1 MRGEAK
7 AEVMNER
14 MFGTSAGVG
23 LHLASAREGGPPVLL
38 LHGVTRRWQD
48 WLTVLPCLAPRWQA
62 FALDLR
68 GHGKSDRTPGAYRI
82 ADYVPDVVD
91 FLRRG
96 LDEPAIVI
104 GHSLGANVA
113 AAVAAEAPERV
124 RALVLED
131 PPLEMAGPRIV
142 ETGLLELFPHFLRH
156 AGSDRPVDEI
166 AGELAEARVRS
177 WGHAVPVRL
186 GDVRDLVSLRV
197 SASGLKRLDP
207 GVLEPPLAGRWLDGS
222 DVADDL
228 GRIRCP
234 TLLLQADGL
243 FGGLLPDAHAAEM
256 AALIRHCV
264 HIKLTGIGHSI
275 HSTATEAMMRLV
287 LPFLGSIE

>member
-1 MRGEAK
+1 MY
-7 AEVMNER
+7 ER

-23 LHLASAREGGPPVLL
+23 IHLASAREGGRPAIL

-48 WLTVLPCLAPRWQA
+48 WLTVLPSLAPRWQA

-82 ADYVPDVVD
+82 ADYVHDVVD

-96 LDEPAIVI
+96 LDEPAVVI

-113 AAVAAEAPERV
+113 VAVAAEAPERV
-124 RALVLED
+124 HALVIED

-156 AGSDRPVDEI
+156 AGSSQSVDEI
-166 AGELAEARVRS
+166 AEDLAEARVRS

-197 SASGLKRLDP
+197 SASGLKQLDP
-207 GVLEPPLAGRWLDGS
+207 GVLEPPLEGRWLEGS
-222 DVADDL
+222 NVADDL

-234 TLLLQADGL
+234 TLLLQADGI

-256 AALIRHCV
+256 ASLIRHCV

-275 HSTATEAMMRLV
+275 HSTATEDMMRLV
-287 LPFLGSIE
+287 LPFLGSTE

>member
-1 MRGEAK
+1 
-7 AEVMNER
+7 MNER
-14 MFGTSAGVG
+14 MFGTSSGVG
-23 LHLASAREGGPPVLL
+23 IHFASARDGGPPVLL

-48 WLTVLPCLAPRWQA
+48 WLTVLPGLAPRWQA

-96 LDEPAIVI
+96 LDEPAVVI

-113 AAVAAEAPERV
+113 AAAAAEAPERV

-131 PPLEMAGPRIV
+131 PPLEMAGPRIA
-142 ETGLLELFPHFLRH
+142 ETGLLELFPVFLRH
-156 AGSDRPVDEI
+156 AGSERPVDEI
-166 AGELAEARVRS
+166 AADLAEARVKS
-177 WGHAVPVRL
+177 WGHTVPVRL
-186 GDVRDLVSLRV
+186 GDVRDPVSLRA

-222 DVADDL
+222 DVANLL

-256 AALIRHCV
+256 AARLAHCI
-264 HIKLTGIGHSI
+264 HIKLTGIGHGI

>member
-1 MRGEAK
+1 M
-7 AEVMNER
+7 V
-14 MFGTSAGVG
+14 
-23 LHLASAREGGPPVLL
+23 L

-48 WLTVLPCLAPRWQA
+48 WLTVLPSLAPRWQA

-68 GHGKSDRTPGAYRI
+68 GHGRSDRTPGAYRI

-131 PPLEMAGPRIV
+131 PPLEMAGPRIA
-142 ETGLLELFPHFLRH
+142 ETGLPELFPHFLRH

-166 AGELAEARVRS
+166 AGGAGRGPREVLGPCRPRPPGRRPRPGLAA
-177 WGHAVPVRL
+177 
-186 GDVRDLVSLRV
+186 V

-207 GVLEPPLAGRWLDGS
+207 DVLEPPLAGRWLDGS
-222 DVADDL
+222 DVADHL

-234 TLLLQADGL
+234 TLLLQADGF
-243 FGGLLPDAHAAEM
+243 FGGLLPDDHAAEM

-264 HIKLTGIGHSI
+264 HIKLTGIGHNI

>member
-1 MRGEAK
+1 
-7 AEVMNER
+7 MNER
-14 MFGTSAGVG
+14 MVGTSAGVG
-23 LHLASAREGGPPVLL
+23 LHLASSPEGGPPVLL

-48 WLTVLPCLAPRWQA
+48 WLTVLPSLAPRWQA
-62 FALDLR
+62 LALDLR
-68 GHGKSDRTPGAYRI
+68 GHGRSDRTPGAYRI

-96 LDEPAIVI
+96 LVEPAIVI
-104 GHSLGANVA
+104 GHSLGGNVA

-131 PPLEMAGPRIV
+131 PPLEMAGRRIA
-142 ETGLLELFPHFLRH
+142 ETGLMELFPHFLRH

-166 AGELAEARVRS
+166 AGELAEARVRAP
-177 WGHAVPVRL
+177 GHGGPVRL
-186 GDVRDLVSLRV
+186 GDVRDPVSLRS

-207 GVLEPPLAGRWLDGS
+207 AVLEPPLAGRWLDGS
-222 DVADDL
+222 DVAGDL

-234 TLLLQADGL
+234 TLLLQADGR
-243 FGGLLPDAHAAEM
+243 FGGLLPDPHAAEM
-256 AALIRHCV
+256 AALIRHRV
-264 HIKLTGIGHSI
+264 HIKLTGVGHNI